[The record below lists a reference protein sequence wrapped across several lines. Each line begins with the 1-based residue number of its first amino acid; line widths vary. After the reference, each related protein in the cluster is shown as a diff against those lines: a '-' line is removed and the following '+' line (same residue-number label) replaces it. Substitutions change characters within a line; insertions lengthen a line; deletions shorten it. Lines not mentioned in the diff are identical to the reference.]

1 MIEINNKQ
9 KIYLLIKIRMIS
21 NIIILF
27 IKVKLKSNINIINF
41 FNKKNKKINCLYLR
55 LCLNITIKMAS
66 FLEFVF

>member
-1 MIEINNKQ
+1 MIKINNKQ

-27 IKVKLKSNINIINF
+27 IKVKLKSNININF